1 METIRSLSN
10 KIYERKFTSLTFF
23 LLALLFTCGP
33 KNTPKPAVESYQPGR
48 NFVFEAL
55 EKTFS
60 LPGFSAEL
68 IIRRTGYEVY
78 PDVDINYS
86 VLYVFPDRIQMKPMT
101 RGGGEFSEEVIAIG
115 SREYHFTEGEW
126 IEFPRTDLSDLFF
139 QAQLVL
145 IDSNLLYVERR
156 SAVGETLFY
165 AFKPNLP
172 LFDPL
177 GKIIT
182 TGEAVIFYDDTLLK
196 SLKAFSPDSSFLW
209 SLEIK
214 RTGIPGEIRPPS
226 LLSYFI
232 QAEFDDNS
240 DTSVVRSRLQ
250 NIGCSGIKISVFRRT
265 SEIEFMSESEYPLV
279 KRIITA
285 EGFWEICRL
294 RWIYDDP
301 GKYISDPSLVKADF
315 GPESRIGFIAG
326 IPFKPV
332 ILQKTLFNCT
342 DEEIRSS
349 EISYGAVDRIS
360 LKIFFSESGAEM
372 IGALE
377 EGSKIGLVLDGS
389 LVAVAD
395 AKDQEGGFS
404 FFWEREGMFEI
415 NGVRAILNSS
425 HLSGEVRI
433 KD

>member
-1 METIRSLSN
+1 METIRPLSH
-10 KIYERKFTSLTFF
+10 KIFQRRFTALTFF
-23 LLALLFTCGP
+23 LLAAVVSCGP
-33 KNTPKPAVESYQPGR
+33 KNAPKPAVESFQPSP
-48 NFVFEAL
+48 NLVFEAL

-68 IIRRTGYEVY
+68 VIRRSGYEVY
-78 PDVDINYS
+78 PDVDMNYT
-86 VLYVFPDRIQMKPMT
+86 VLYVFPDRIQMKPAV
-101 RGGGEFSEEVIAIG
+101 RGGDEFSEEVIAVG
-115 SREYHFTEGEW
+115 SREYHLTEGEW

-156 SAVGETLFY
+156 SAVGESLFF

-182 TGEAVIFYDDTLLK
+182 TGEAVILCDDTLLR

-209 SLEIK
+209 SFEIK
-214 RTGIPGEIRPPS
+214 RAGMPGEIRPPS

-232 QAEFDDNS
+232 QAEFENNS

-250 NIGCSGIKISVFRRT
+250 NIGCSGVKISAFRRT
-265 SEIEFMSESEYPLV
+265 SEIEFMSESEYPLI
-279 KRIITA
+279 KKIITDP
-285 EGFWEICRL
+285 GFWEICRL

-301 GKYISDPSLVKADF
+301 GKYISDSSLVRADF

-332 ILQKTLFNCT
+332 ILQKTLFDCT
-342 DEEIRSS
+342 DEEIIGS

-360 LKIFFSESGAEM
+360 LNIFFSEDGAE
-372 IGALE
+372 IIRALE
-377 EGSKIGLVLDGS
+377 EGSKIGLILDGS
-389 LVAVAD
+389 LVAVSD
-395 AKDQEGGFS
+395 AKAQDGGFS
-404 FFWEREGMFEI
+404 FFWEREGNFEI
-415 NGVRAILNSS
+415 DLVRAILNSA